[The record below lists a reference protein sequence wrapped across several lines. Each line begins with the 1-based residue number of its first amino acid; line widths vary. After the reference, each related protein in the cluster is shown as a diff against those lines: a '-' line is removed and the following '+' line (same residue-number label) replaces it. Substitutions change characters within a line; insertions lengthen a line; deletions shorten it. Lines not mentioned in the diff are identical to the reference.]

1 MARESCAGDREALLE
16 NKNEC
21 HWICLAESRTVIR
34 CRYKG
39 ALCFP
44 VVQGMWEAAENSG
57 CEPHIT
63 VSPKN
68 RVPRLGEMMEGRAGP
83 KAWSQ
88 P

>member
-1 MARESCAGDREALLE
+1 MSLNLLSRIKDS
-16 NKNEC
+16 NPC
-21 HWICLAESRTVIR
+21 ICP

-44 VVQGMWEAAENSG
+44 VVQGTWEAAENSG
-57 CEPHIT
+57 CEPYIT

-68 RVPRLGEMMEGRAGP
+68 RVHRLGEMTEGRAGP